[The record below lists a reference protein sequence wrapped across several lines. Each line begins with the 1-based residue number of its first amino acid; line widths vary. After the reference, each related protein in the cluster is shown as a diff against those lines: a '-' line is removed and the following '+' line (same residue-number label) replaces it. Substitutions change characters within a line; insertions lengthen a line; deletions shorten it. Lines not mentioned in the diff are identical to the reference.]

1 MRKRDAYSLACVL
14 VEARKR
20 ENLGTRLLY
29 GLSGIVGSKSKKK
42 VVSGYSK
49 QVRSQNGGPSLVV
62 NIFGLLS
69 VIYRDFYGYSRV
81 IGAFLWNS

>member
-1 MRKRDAYSLACVL
+1 MLIPSATL
-14 VEARKR
+14 VRALKR
-20 ENLGTRLLY
+20 EKLGTRLRY
-29 GLSGIVGSKSKKK
+29 GLSGIVGSKLAKVRKK